1 MTDLKDFRI
10 AFSGL
15 KTGYHNFDLLIGEA
29 FFNKFEALAV
39 NDGNLK
45 VDLQMEK
52 KERMLVFDFSIS
64 GEVDLAC
71 DRCLE
76 IYQQPVRIEKTIY
89 VKLQNGIQEI
99 VEESEDVILISDQ
112 DSDFDVSQLIYEF
125 ISLALPMKRIHDT
138 DKNGKSLCN
147 EEMVNLL
154 ENNGHHGTVQ
164 EVTDPRWDALK
175 KLKNNN

>member
-15 KTGYHNFDLLIGEA
+15 KTGYHNFDLSIGEA
-29 FFNKFEALAV
+29 FFNKFEALAI
-39 NDGNLK
+39 DGGNLRLN
-45 VDLQMEK
+45 LQMEK

-64 GEVDLAC
+64 GEVDLIC

-76 IYQQPVRIEKTIY
+76 IYQQPVEIEKTIY
-89 VKLQNGIQEI
+89 VKLQNGIQET

-138 DKNGKSLCN
+138 DENGKSLCN

-154 ENNGHHGTVQ
+154 ENDGHQDTLQ
-164 EVTDPRWDALK
+164 EETDPRWDALK